1 VVIVAEQE
9 ENKGIEGDGEE
20 FFEIN
25 SSNDPFLSSKGS
37 SNKFFDISSSND
49 PFSSQEGSD

>member
-1 VVIVAEQE
+1 VAEQE